1 MFYTRQCSKN
11 CFKMNDKHVGATYI
25 KSPMSLSS
33 VSIKYS
39 ATANTLSL
47 I

>member
-1 MFYTRQCSKN
+1 MFYTRQRSKK

-25 KSPMSLSS
+25 KSPMSVSS
-33 VSIKYS
+33 VSFKYL
-39 ATANTLSL
+39 ATANTLYL